1 MNARK
6 TQNENVNRASDMI
19 RTMIMLYLGIFLTD
33 LVTSSIN
40 LYWTI
45 GAAIVVGMLY
55 FFNRVGDR
63 PRADKTKVF
72 NFDSEK
78 YREKNPSDLY
88 AKNV

>member
-1 MNARK
+1 MDARK
-6 TQNENVNRASDMI
+6 TQDENVNRASDMI

-55 FFNRVGDR
+55 LFNWVGAR

-78 YREKNPSDLY
+78 YREKNPSDLC